1 MKRLL
6 GTVTVIL
13 LVLFGVM
20 VIRTLR
26 VAQPAASVPAATAA
40 VLVVDTAGA
49 AQRLAGAIRF
59 PTVSLASGGPID
71 TAAFL
76 ALHQYLQ
83 RSFPLVHAT
92 LTRET
97 VAGLSLL
104 YRWAGT
110 DPALPPVVL
119 MGHLD
124 VVPVPEP
131 NLAQWTHPP
140 FSGDLADCF
149 VWGHGTLDD
158 TTTVLYMLEA
168 AVM

>member
-6 GTVTVIL
+6 GTVTVIV

-26 VAQPAASVPAATAA
+26 VARPAAGVPAATAA
-40 VLVVDTAGA
+40 VPLDTAGA
-49 AQRLAGAIRF
+49 ALRLAGAIRF

-83 RSFPLVHAT
+83 RSFPLIHAT

-104 YRWAGT
+104 YRWAGS

-131 NLAQWTHPP
+131 NLAQWTHAP
-140 FSGDLADCF
+140 FSEDIADGF
-149 VWGHGTLDD
+149 VWGRGTLDD
-158 TTTVLYMLEA
+158 KTTVLSI
-168 AVM
+168 